1 MTKKSSELHDEGWGG
16 QQVLRVHRNICKAFV
31 MEVGLGFEEAR
42 GESGLSNLERPWHAM
57 CVNSRIPSKVA
68 TYVVNLVEE
77 EVICRS
83 TVTL

>member
-16 QQVLRVHRNICKAFV
+16 QQVLRVPRNI
-31 MEVGLGFEEAR
+31 
-42 GESGLSNLERPWHAM
+42 GLSNLGRLWHAM
-57 CVNSRIPSKVA
+57 CVNSRIPSKAA
-68 TYVVNLVEE
+68 TYVVNMMEE